1 MKCPNCNGEIK
12 RFDLAPNCKH
22 CGVNIFY
29 SQQKDLLARDAK
41 KCELEYATARII
53 IAKLKTNFI
62 KGPLQIL
69 RIVAML
75 MAIGSIF
82 IPFATVNTALDV
94 INAEFTFSA
103 LGIYNAFSDGT
114 FFVLLDLIE
123 YIPKEAGLC
132 LLYLGLIVLIVLM
145 GLGVFISLVLS
156 FINIIKGAKVMRAL
170 AVSGSVFC
178 VACAVLGFVMP
189 SVFSGF
195 LVAESGVGA
204 IICCMVFVMIFI
216 LNHLVIKKNITPQI
230 DELDIKRVEMRKKVK
245 KGEVNIDD
253 LPLPVFVSPDREEK
267 GKAVTEVE

>member
-114 FFVLLDLIE
+114 LFVLLDLIE

-156 FINIIKGAKVMRAL
+156 FINIIKGAKAMRIIALL
-170 AVSGSVFC
+170 AVVLC
-178 VACAVLGFVMP
+178 VACAVLSFVMP
-189 SVFSGF
+189 TVTGGF

-204 IICCMVFVMIFI
+204 VACCLVFVMIFV
-216 LNHLVIKKNITPQI
+216 LNHLVIKKNITPEI
-230 DELDIKRVEMRKKVK
+230 DELDIKRVELRKKVK
-245 KGEVNIDD
+245 NGDINIDD
-253 LPLPVFVSPDREEK
+253 LPLPVFSTPDKTEK
-267 GKAVTEVE
+267 GGDLS